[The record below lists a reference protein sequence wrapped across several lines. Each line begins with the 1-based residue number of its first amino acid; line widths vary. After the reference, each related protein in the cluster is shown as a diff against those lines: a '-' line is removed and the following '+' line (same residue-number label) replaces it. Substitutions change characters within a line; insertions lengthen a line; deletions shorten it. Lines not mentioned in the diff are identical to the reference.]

1 MPIRR
6 ILVPTDFSDCST
18 PALVY
23 AYELAQRLG
32 AQLVLLHV
40 VEELPP
46 YIGFLPPRE
55 AAKTLAE
62 LRCRTE
68 FALAQLLPERRC
80 PKVEVVCRAVVGTPD
95 HAIVEVALE
104 TKADLIVLATHGRTG
119 WRRFAMGS
127 VAERLVRTAPCPVL
141 TVRPTAPPDAVAAP
155 EMDRRPV
162 VAS

>member
-6 ILVPTDFSDCST
+6 ILVPTDFSACSKQ
-18 PALVY
+18 ALVY

-55 AAKTLAE
+55 ATKTLAE
-62 LRCRTE
+62 LQCRTQL
-68 FALAQLLPERRC
+68 ALAQLLPERRC
-80 PKVEVVCRAVVGTPD
+80 SKVEVVCQAVVGTSYPT
-95 HAIVEVALE
+95 IIEVAQE
-104 TKADLIVLATHGRTG
+104 TKADVIVLATHGRTG

-141 TVRPTAPPDAVAAP
+141 TIRPAAVPSAGAAP
-155 EMDRRPV
+155 ATDRRPGV
-162 VAS
+162 ST